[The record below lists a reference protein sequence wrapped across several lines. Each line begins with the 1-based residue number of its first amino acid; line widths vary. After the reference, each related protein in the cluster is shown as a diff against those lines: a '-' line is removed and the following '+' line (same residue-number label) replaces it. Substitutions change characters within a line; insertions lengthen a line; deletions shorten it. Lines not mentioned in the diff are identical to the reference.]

1 MYEKCTTDDKFKGNL
16 RWKFDT
22 KNHCSNYEGQA
33 LLSHYHEAAYDA
45 HMTGVVFMHVLKHK
59 EIELARIMSREGKN
73 PRRGNQGAA
82 ASNSNSQASTTGE
95 EGSKNPKD
103 LKHQPVVLEG
113 QYPKAQINKMMM
125 DASGTARFYHLQP
138 EQHVALVSIAVE
150 QTEFPT
156 TIHLE
161 FQEGK
166 INGLEATEISKM
178 FEEYGDFF
186 I

>member
-1 MYEKCTTDDKFKGNL
+1 M
-16 RWKFDT
+16 
-22 KNHCSNYEGQA
+22 
-33 LLSHYHEAAYDA
+33 
-45 HMTGVVFMHVLKHK
+45 
-59 EIELARIMSREGKN
+59 
-73 PRRGNQGAA
+73 
-82 ASNSNSQASTTGE
+82 
-95 EGSKNPKD
+95 
-103 LKHQPVVLEG
+103 VLEG

-125 DASGTARFYHLQP
+125 DASGTGRFYHLQP

-186 I
+186 IQKDTPNSIYMEFFFVDPKIIPSKKITDLLPHLLGRPQLGIVQAAEHK